1 LSHWTID
8 TGEDIYTVNSDAAHS
23 GSYGL
28 EISGMEDIIYS
39 ELYSDWFDVTNIDTI
54 TLWYKTPKVVGSFV
68 FHVLLY
74 DGYNFEWLYEV
85 NEEASE
91 WTQLTLDVSLY
102 SGKYKFWIYV
112 HFYGEGAVS

>member
-8 TGEDIYTVNSDAAHS
+8 TGEDYISVNSDAAHS
-23 GSYGL
+23 GNYGL
-28 EISGMEDIIYS
+28 EISGMEDTIYS

-54 TLWYKTPKVVGSFV
+54 TLWYKTPKLVGNLSFYIY
-68 FHVLLY
+68 LY
-74 DGYNFEWLYEV
+74 DGNNFYELSEM

-112 HFYGEGAVS
+112 HFYGEGEVS